1 MANLNDNKMYLHER
15 LSLSR
20 YGNLTVDRSIDFRAA
35 FRVSYYSCRNFSS
48 TDASILCRPICS
60 LQIRP
65 SDSLALRQ
73 KLAQVRAIV
82 DQELGFVE
90 APPDMDQP
98 SRMAYLCIV
107 EKRVVGMVLVES
119 IAFAYRLLAL
129 STPRGHDYT
138 VPALNDRR
146 PTFAW
151 ERSTEPHRAV
161 LGIYQLWV
169 HAQHRQCGIATAL
182 VDTARTHFVF
192 GYHNV
197 PLNRLAFSSPT
208 ESGVRFA
215 QHYHC
220 IHRPQAATPASSQPF
235 DDVEVMV
242 YDCC

>member
-1 MANLNDNKMYLHER
+1 
-15 LSLSR
+15 
-20 YGNLTVDRSIDFRAA
+20 
-35 FRVSYYSCRNFSS
+35 
-48 TDASILCRPICS
+48 
-60 LQIRP
+60 
-65 SDSLALRQ
+65 
-73 KLAQVRAIV
+73 
-82 DQELGFVE
+82 
-90 APPDMDQP
+90 
-98 SRMAYLCIV
+98 MAYLCIV

-129 STPRGHDYT
+129 PAPPSHDT
-138 VPALNDRR
+138 APTLNDRC

-151 ERSTEPHRAV
+151 ERSTEPNRAV

-192 GYHNV
+192 GYHTV

-215 QHYHC
+215 QRYHC
-220 IHRPQAATPASSQPF
+220 SHRPQAATNAPQLH
-235 DDVEVMV
+235 DDVEVLV